1 MSNTAITKTGEFL
14 PPELEEVKTD
24 FDYTRKN
31 LYQLI
36 EQGMR
41 GIEEMAPLAEQA
53 QSARVYEVFFNAIK
67 TTAEL
72 NEKLADH
79 SVKKENLAG
88 ADHRHQKGDTINQ
101 NLFVGSATELLE
113 IAENFKKN
121 KKKNGSDSDSKN

>member
-1 MSNTAITKTGEFL
+1 MSNNAVTKTGEFL
-14 PPELEEVKTD
+14 PPEIEEVKTD

-36 EQGMR
+36 EQSMR

-79 SVKKENLAG
+79 SVKKQEQSGVDN
-88 ADHRHQKGDTINQ
+88 KSSTGDTINQ

-121 KKKNGSDSDSKN
+121 KKKKDDGSDST